1 MKEIRSILNA
11 WRQIDFS
18 KQKAALAMVV
28 RTEGSSYRRMGARM
42 LVLDDGQFVGGIS
55 GGCLEGDAKRRALKS
70 IVSEKASTITY
81 DTTQDDDHQI
91 GVGLGCNG
99 VIDVLFIPLNGE
111 QDAISILKEV
121 EHTREIKV
129 LLTIVKAPDSNHE
142 GKTFLF
148 NGTSLPSEYNFPG
161 DAEEQLRE
169 MIFNRKSGILQ
180 LPDHRIFIEVITPA
194 IHLQIYGSNY
204 DVYPI
209 TRIAQ
214 ELGWDIS
221 LVGKPEKILKEIAP
235 STKIFSQYLEN
246 RPVRD
251 QWSAVILMSHDLV
264 TDKNNLKEILPSPV
278 PYIALLGP
286 AKRRDKLLEGIDIKE
301 EWSDKIHGPAG
312 LDIGAGNPEEIA
324 ISIVSEIIAFFAGR
338 KGSSLKYLNGPI
350 HEDNEL

>member
-1 MKEIRSILNA
+1 MKEIRAILNA
-11 WRQIDFS
+11 WRKIDFG

-42 LVLDDGQFVGGIS
+42 LVLDDGQFIGGIS

-70 IVSEKASTITY
+70 IISDKASTITY
-81 DTTQDDDHQI
+81 DTTQDDDQQI

-111 QDAISILKEV
+111 QDAISTLKEV

-129 LLTIVKAPDSNHE
+129 LVTIVKAPDSNHE

-148 NGTSLPSEYNFPG
+148 NGTSLPSEFNFPG
-161 DAEEQLRE
+161 DAETRLKE
-169 MIFNRKSGILQ
+169 MVFNRKSGILQ
-180 LPDHRIFIEVITPA
+180 LPDHRIFIEIVLPA

-204 DVYPI
+204 DVYSI

-214 ELGWDIS
+214 ELGWDLS

-246 RPVRD
+246 RPVKD
-251 QWSAVILMSHDLV
+251 EWSAVILMSHDLV
-264 TDKNNLKEILPSPV
+264 TDKKNLADNIASSV

-286 AKRRDKLLEGIDIKE
+286 AKRRDKLLEDLEMKE
-301 EWSDKIHGPAG
+301 EWLQKIHGPAG
-312 LDIGAGNPEEIA
+312 LDIGANNPEEIA
-324 ISIVSEIIAFFAGR
+324 ISIISEIIAFFAGR
-338 KGSSLKYLNGPI
+338 KGSSLKFLNGPI
-350 HEDNEL
+350 HEHNGD